1 MPIDEHQRMTIASVR
16 NLRFALGT
24 SLSLWFSQ
32 AVGWPLS
39 FVAPVFTSVILA
51 MPAPALPLKGGL
63 GLVLVL
69 LVSLNAGTL
78 LLPTLLNQPAVGILL
93 LVIALFWSFYFTA
106 KGGSPALGTFATL
119 GIALST
125 AIGSVNVSAVL
136 ELIGYMGFAA
146 CAGVLFVW
154 LAHGLLPDSMAAP
167 FEKPAPQQQSKVT
180 TPDLERARWSAFR
193 SLLIVLP
200 IALWLL
206 ISAGSASYL
215 AVMLKV
221 ASMGQQTT
229 NEDTGKA
236 GRSLLLSTVIGGVGA
251 IIGWQ
256 VLSIAPT
263 LTMYTL
269 FVAIA
274 ALLMGRRIYK
284 GTAAHP
290 DSEVWSYGFLTM
302 LIILAP
308 AVLDSAGG
316 DTAGLKFWQRL
327 VMFGGATLYAI
338 VAVYIV
344 DAFRPRNLRSTST
357 AESTA
362 SAGSAS

>member
-1 MPIDEHQRMTIASVR
+1 MTITSVR
-16 NLRFALGT
+16 ILRFALGT

-39 FVAPVFTSVILA
+39 FIAPVLTCVLLA
-51 MPAPALPLKGGL
+51 MPAPALTLKGGL

-69 LVSLNAGTL
+69 LISLNAGTL
-78 LLPTLLNQPAVGILL
+78 LLPTLLNQPVAGILL

-106 KGGSPALGTFATL
+106 KGGSAALGTFATL

-125 AIGSVNVSAVL
+125 AIGSVSVSAVL
-136 ELIGYMGFAA
+136 ALIGYMGFAA
-146 CAGVLFVW
+146 FAGILFVW
-154 LAHGLLPDSMAAP
+154 LAHWLLPDTMAAP
-167 FEKPAPQQQSKVT
+167 YEKPTAQQQSEKA
-180 TPDLERARWSAFR
+180 PDPEMARWSAFR
-193 SLLIVLP
+193 SLMIVLP

-206 ISAGSASYL
+206 ISASSASYL

-236 GRSLLLSTVIGGVGA
+236 GRSLLLSTLIGGVGA

-256 VLSIAPT
+256 VLSITPT
-263 LTMYTL
+263 LLMYTL

-274 ALLMGRRIYK
+274 ALLMGRGIFK

-316 DTAGLKFWQRL
+316 DTASLKFWQRL

-338 VAVYIV
+338 AAVYVV
-344 DAFRPRNLRSTST
+344 DAFRPCRLNRTSMSN
-357 AESTA
+357 AA
-362 SAGSAS
+362 Q